1 MASSRKG
8 KAMASKYFGGN
19 KPQKPQVRNR
29 RDADNLIT
37 STHRLAMLLMLT
49 VLHDKYGFGTKRLE
63 AVVDQVNDLLDSFN
77 RGYISIDDL
86 NTTLHEETG
95 IKVI

>member
-1 MASSRKG
+1 MS
-8 KAMASKYFGGN
+8 SKYFGGK
-19 KPQKPQVRNR
+19 KPTKPQVRNR

-37 STHRLAMLLMLT
+37 SAHKLSMLLCLT

-63 AVVDQVNDLLDSFN
+63 KVVDQMNDLLDSFN
-77 RGYISIDDL
+77 KGYISVEDL
-86 NTTLHEETG
+86 NITLYEETG